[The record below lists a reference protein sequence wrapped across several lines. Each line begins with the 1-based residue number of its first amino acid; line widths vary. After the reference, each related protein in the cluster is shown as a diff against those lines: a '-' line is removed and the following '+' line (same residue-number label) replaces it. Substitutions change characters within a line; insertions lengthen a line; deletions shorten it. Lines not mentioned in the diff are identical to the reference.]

1 MSSPLQPD
9 PAIREAVAELAVKD
23 PRYPP
28 QAHYWLLRSLDRL
41 LETIAR
47 EEKDIRHVSGE
58 ELSMFLVSRAVEEF
72 GPMAADVMAVWGIH
86 GTIDFGEMVYALI
99 GAGVLSKTPKDRLAD
114 FEDVCNLQEALTA
127 PFASSGTPIPRDIRR
142 EPIPAEDD

>member
-1 MSSPLQPD
+1 MPPSGPID
-9 PAIREAVAELAVKD
+9 PAVREAVNELAVKD

-28 QAHYWLLRSLDRL
+28 QAHCWLLRSLDGL
-41 LETIAR
+41 LENVVR

-58 ELSMFLVSRAVEEF
+58 ELSMYLVSRAVEEF
-72 GPMAADVMAVWGIH
+72 GPMAADVMAVWGIR

-114 FEDVCNLQEALTA
+114 FEDVCDLQEALTA
-127 PFASSGTPIPRDIRR
+127 PFAARGGAVPKDFRG

>member
-1 MSSPLQPD
+1 MPPPVPID
-9 PAIREAVAELAVKD
+9 PAVREAVDELAVKD

-28 QAHYWLLRSLDRL
+28 HAYYWLLRSLEGL
-41 LETIAR
+41 LENVVR

-58 ELSMFLVSRAVEEF
+58 ELSVFLVSRAVEEF
-72 GPMAADVMAVWGIH
+72 GPMAPDVLAVWGIR

-114 FEDVCNLQEALTA
+114 FEDVCDMQEAFRA
-127 PFASSGTPIPRDIRR
+127 PFAPRGTAAPRDIRQ